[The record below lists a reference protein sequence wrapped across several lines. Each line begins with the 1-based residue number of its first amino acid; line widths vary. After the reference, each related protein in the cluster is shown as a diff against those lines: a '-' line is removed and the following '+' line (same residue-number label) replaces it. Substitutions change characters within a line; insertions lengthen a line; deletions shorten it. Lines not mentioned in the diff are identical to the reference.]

1 MYLLGTLFI
10 MANPLQ
16 AKTPA
21 EQLGMFRVLWAALF
35 VSTLIYIVV
44 LELTTVE
51 SGADWQSLAPMF
63 ALGGLGAAGASILA
77 PRFVRRKP
85 SGEPTSAR
93 AAVPYLVALILAL
106 ALAETVCILGL
117 VLGFLGA
124 PPSVVMPFFVVTW
137 ILMIVRFP
145 TKEKLDAF

>member
-1 MYLLGTLFI
+1 
-10 MANPLQ
+10 MADPLQ
-16 AKTPA
+16 PKNPA

-35 VSTLIYIVV
+35 ASTIIYIVV

-63 ALGGLGAAGASILA
+63 ALGGLGAAGASVLA
-77 PRFVRRKP
+77 PRFVRKRP
-85 SGEPTSAR
+85 PAEPTSTQ
-93 AAVPYLVALILAL
+93 AAAPYLVALILAL